1 MKLEAL
7 ANLTKDTSIH
17 WEDGKSYENI
27 DRLVERIKATNI
39 DKMIMYNEWHRVEQE
54 RTSSAKACSKWKT
67 KISMKVTVQE
77 KVSILKKKLIKELLI
92 LKDHLVCVHSQY
104 KTFKAAREEA
114 EQNQNVATIQVDWS
128 ENRKLTH
135 CGEEKG
141 AYYYK
146 DHVSLHPVYVW
157 HEKDWFSKWEIWEIQ
172 LTIQH
177 WL

>member
-1 MKLEAL
+1 
-7 ANLTKDTSIH
+7 
-17 WEDGKSYENI
+17 
-27 DRLVERIKATNI
+27 
-39 DKMIMYNEWHRVEQE
+39 
-54 RTSSAKACSKWKT
+54 
-67 KISMKVTVQE
+67 MKVTVQE

-92 LKDHLVCVHSQY
+92 LKDHLVGVHSQY

-157 HEKDWFSKWEIWEIQ
+157 HEKDWFSKVAMGNSTNHTALAVMTSLLPLLKELEMSTIKHVSVISDQ
-172 LTIQH
+172 LPNIATKVCFG
-177 WL
+177 L